1 MIGMIAAIVIVVS
14 IVAFAAYKFSSHHKK
29 TSKMRFILGVGGY
42 RLLNGSMDF
51 RETLGVDRVYPELMQ
66 RRLFDFRS
74 KTWNRKL

>member
-51 RETLGVDRVYPELMQ
+51 HETLGAYRSYPEVMQ
-66 RRLFDFRS
+66 RHIFNFRS
-74 KTWNRKL
+74 TSG